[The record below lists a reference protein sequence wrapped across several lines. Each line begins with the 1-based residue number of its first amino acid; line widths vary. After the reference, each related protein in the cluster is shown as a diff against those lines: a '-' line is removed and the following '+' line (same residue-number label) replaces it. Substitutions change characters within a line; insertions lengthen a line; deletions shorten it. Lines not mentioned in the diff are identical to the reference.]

1 MDKLGEFFFLIST
14 IIYLPLHN
22 VINKSDCTNLIDNM
36 KIKDLYSGGME
47 KDNHYKGSVHVIS
60 SDILLRDRHAR
71 VTKAPVKFFTKQNWE
86 NILVFLSK
94 D

>member
-1 MDKLGEFFFLIST
+1 MHKLGEFFFLIST

-47 KDNHYKGSVHVIS
+47 KDNHYKGSVYVIL
-60 SDILLRDRHAR
+60 SDILLRESMPDSQRH
-71 VTKAPVKFFTKQNWE
+71 QLN
-86 NILVFLSK
+86 FLPSK
-94 D
+94 TGKIS